1 MIQTKNGFFLCNVWY
16 SADKTRDSN
25 SFQCNWNNWYFRVQQ
40 SPSYVNAMM
49 HMSKERWVFSK
60 ISLKDD
66 KNDCQKAKTHHTDPT
81 FEFEVIHFHLGNSL
95 KMDIFLLFPS
105 KLTTLE
111 EITLRIV
118 ESWWL
123 ELQLSAY
130 IPHKKVETLQPIC
143 FKKKEKFKSRYSI
156 STIILKRIVSNP
168 TWKKKKNCNKFF
180 CNFVGLG

>member
-1 MIQTKNGFFLCNVWY
+1 MIHWCKQKSGFFSCVWY
-16 SADKTRDSN
+16 SADNTRETN
-25 SFQCNWNNWYFRVQQ
+25 SIQWNWNEFRVQQ

-81 FEFEVIHFHLGNSL
+81 FESEVIHFHLGNSL
-95 KMDIFLLFPS
+95 KMDIFLLFPPS

-118 ESWWL
+118 ESWWV

-130 IPHKKVETLQPIC
+130 IPPHKKVETLQPIC
-143 FKKKEKFKSRYSI
+143 FKKKKKFKSRYFYFHSEKY
-156 STIILKRIVSNP
+156 S
-168 TWKKKKNCNKFF
+168 F
-180 CNFVGLG
+180 

>member
-1 MIQTKNGFFLCNVWY
+1 MRKKKVAFSCVWY

-25 SFQCNWNNWYFRVQQ
+25 SIQWNWNEKYFRVQQ

-95 KMDIFLLFPS
+95 KMDIFLLFSS

-156 STIILKRIVSNP
+156 STFILKRIVSNP
-168 TWKKKKNCNKFF
+168 TWKKKKKLQQILLQF
-180 CNFVGLG
+180 CGLRVE